1 MAAQNTKDVSYVKSF
16 FIIKDRIVQ
25 TGYKNDIKQLIKF
38 RVAFQLIQCPLEFD
52 VNNTELTQ
60 ELVNLL
66 NLKFCFEIQVCFEI
80 NKLLLQSLI
89 HSTKKA

>member
-1 MAAQNTKDVSYVKSF
+1 M
-16 FIIKDRIVQ
+16 Q

-52 VNNTELTQ
+52 VNNNELTQ

-66 NLKFCFEIQVCFEI
+66 NLSSVVL
-80 NKLLLQSLI
+80 KL
-89 HSTKKA
+89 TNFYFRV